1 MSVEEYDG
9 VVLDLALPDIPG
21 VAMVRLLRED
31 PRTATVPLLL
41 FTSVGDTKTEM
52 EARTA
57 GADDWLTK
65 PADPDEL
72 TRRLLALVGVAAPV

>member
-1 MSVEEYDG
+1 
-9 VVLDLALPDIPG
+9 
-21 VAMVRLLRED
+21 
-31 PRTATVPLLL
+31 VPLLL
-41 FTSVGDTKTEM
+41 FTAHGDARVEM

-72 TRRLLALVGVAAPV
+72 TRRLLALVGVTA